1 METQALQEDRAQ
13 EQLQKDNRELL
24 QKIQVSDINVFGP
37 KLDTTTIRT
46 LQRIEHSA
54 CVNLEKKNILSPNGF
69 EPMKSH
75 IPGRRVGVGLCSNH

>member
-24 QKIQVSDINVFGP
+24 QKIQVSGINVFVP
-37 KLDTTTIRT
+37 KLDSTRIRT

-54 CVNLEKKNILSPNGF
+54 CVNLEKENILSPNGF
-69 EPMKSH
+69 EPMKLM
-75 IPGRRVGVGLCSNH
+75 VVL

>member
-24 QKIQVSDINVFGP
+24 QKIQVSDINVFVP
-37 KLDTTTIRT
+37 KLDTTTKRT

-54 CVNLEKKNILSPNGF
+54 CVDLEKENILSPNGF

-75 IPGRRVGVGLCSNH
+75 IRTW

>member
-24 QKIQVSDINVFGP
+24 QKIQVSGINVFVP

-46 LQRIEHSA
+46 LQKIKHSA
-54 CVNLEKKNILSPNGF
+54 CCELEKRKYSESQRI
-69 EPMKSH
+69 
-75 IPGRRVGVGLCSNH
+75 

>member
-24 QKIQVSDINVFGP
+24 QKIQVSGINVFVP
-37 KLDTTTIRT
+37 KLDSITIRT

-54 CVNLEKKNILSPNGF
+54 CVNLEKENILSPNGF
-69 EPMKSH
+69 EPMKLM
-75 IPGRRVGVGLCSNH
+75 VVL